1 MSVKATAQ
9 GRRKGSSEMRFSCLR
24 DLGVAGRLSGRY
36 PRAFVGQPLD
46 DRGRHSAA
54 VARASS
60 DHCHVLA
67 YDYEKFALT
76 VDGVSHR
83 SDDGSRFTQA
93 YGAEDILI
101 DATTLDVPELLLLTR
116 AFQAA
121 RSISFLYVEPDNYQK
136 RPSEA
141 SEQHEFSLSAGFRP
155 FSPIPGF
162 TPELSAQRQGRLLAF
177 VGFEPSRLS
186 RILSPDE
193 VGHIKSWSVAFG
205 VPPFQAKWE
214 MSSFAQNADALDEA
228 AQQSAQ
234 QAENS
239 QDVFFVGA
247 NDPLAAFNL
256 IGTVAR
262 SIEGNSERLI
272 LAPLGTKP
280 ASVSVAL
287 FAAARKDVRVM
298 FDFPK
303 RLQDRTSGVGR
314 AHQYSVMLR

>member
-1 MSVKATAQ
+1 MTIRATTP
-9 GRRKGSSEMRFSCLR
+9 GKRKGSSDMSFTCLR
-24 DLGVAGRLSGRY
+24 DLGVAGRLSGRFS
-36 PRAFVGQPLD
+36 RAFVGLPLD
-46 DRGRHSAA
+46 DRGRHSVA
-54 VARASS
+54 VAVAAAG
-60 DHCHVLA
+60 HCHSLT

-76 VDGVSHR
+76 VDGVVHR
-83 SDDGSRFTQA
+83 SDEDTTLAQA
-93 YGAEDILI
+93 YGAEDVLI

-116 AFQAA
+116 AFHAA
-121 RSISFLYVEPDNYQK
+121 RSISFLYVEPDDYQK
-136 RPSEA
+136 RTNQA

-155 FSPIPGF
+155 FAPIPGF

-186 RILSPDE
+186 RVLSPDE

-228 AQQSAQ
+228 AQQSG
-234 QAENS
+234 NS
-239 QDVFFVGA
+239 HDVFFVGA

-256 IGTVAR
+256 ITKVAR
-262 SIEGNSERLI
+262 SIDSDRERLI

-287 FAAARKDVRVM
+287 FAAARTDVRVM

-303 RLQDRTSGVGR
+303 RLKERTTGVGR
-314 AHQYSVMLR
+314 AHEYAVVRRQP